1 MISDYESMTKEQLID
16 ACRKKDQTIFQT
28 AQKSRVNYGKSDI
41 MSMFGC
47 EGNKALRILKLM
59 WQMGYGIKVGKEY
72 YIEPEKYAKWMD
84 DFSGKEVF
92 I

>member
-59 WQMGYGIKVGKEY
+59 WQMGYGIS
-72 YIEPEKYAKWMD
+72 AKSILLSPPWG
-84 DFSGKEVF
+84 SYKTT
-92 I
+92 